1 MKFYT
6 LKIFKECLKLA
17 QPSAL
22 VSKNLLKITNGSIII
37 NSDLVLDYNRIKFIS
52 FGKSGGSMAEAF
64 LKTIGTENISE
75 GIIVLPKYATMPRIG
90 SDKIQ
95 IINSTH
101 PFVSEQSAIAGNKVL
116 EFADRCDK
124 NDIVFCL
131 VSGGGSALLAS
142 PINKITIQEKINLIN
157 KLIKKGIG
165 EREVNILRKKL
176 SRIKG
181 GALAKKIYPSRII
194 NLILSDEREHQLEAI
209 ASGPTVENKSSISA
223 EEIMDE
229 FQLWGYIPEK
239 IHEVFKEKKSKGN
252 KYPIVNSYIIG
263 SRDNIMKKIKNIAIQ
278 FDIKNTMTIT
288 KFYDKNI
295 MKVKKDLLSIYSKY
309 YQKLKSGKHL
319 IVACGEVPI
328 AVESNSGKG
337 GRNQHLAALMI
348 NELRNFNNFEFL
360 AISSD
365 GCDFINGVHGAIISD
380 KHLKIIDSMELNI
393 HDYISKFNSYE
404 LHNKIGSLIKGPM
417 TGTNINDF
425 YLFYFEK

>member
-1 MKFYT
+1 
-6 LKIFKECLKLA
+6 
-17 QPSAL
+17 
-22 VSKNLLKITNGSIII
+22 
-37 NSDLVLDYNRIKFIS
+37 
-52 FGKSGGSMAEAF
+52 
-64 LKTIGTENISE
+64 
-75 GIIVLPKYATMPRIG
+75 
-90 SDKIQ
+90 
-95 IINSTH
+95 
-101 PFVSEQSAIAGNKVL
+101 
-116 EFADRCDK
+116 
-124 NDIVFCL
+124 
-131 VSGGGSALLAS
+131 
-142 PINKITIQEKINLIN
+142 
-157 KLIKKGIG
+157 
-165 EREVNILRKKL
+165 
-176 SRIKG
+176 
-181 GALAKKIYPSRII
+181 
-194 NLILSDEREHQLEAI
+194 
-209 ASGPTVENKSSISA
+209 
-223 EEIMDE
+223 
-229 FQLWGYIPEK
+229 
-239 IHEVFKEKKSKGN
+239 
-252 KYPIVNSYIIG
+252 
-263 SRDNIMKKIKNIAIQ
+263 
-278 FDIKNTMTIT
+278 MTIT

-348 NELRNFNNFEFL
+348 NELRNFNNFEFI

>member
-1 MKFYT
+1 
-6 LKIFKECLKLA
+6 
-17 QPSAL
+17 
-22 VSKNLLKITNGSIII
+22 
-37 NSDLVLDYNRIKFIS
+37 
-52 FGKSGGSMAEAF
+52 MAEAF